1 MHCPGKSLS
10 IVFPC
15 ASIMVLPPLF
25 EFAAH
30 GCPSRAV
37 VEQDQDSDS
46 SGRQLL
52 FHPDMCLIRGRYD
65 TVLKYIFRMD
75 LYETVK

>member
-1 MHCPGKSLS
+1 
-10 IVFPC
+10 
-15 ASIMVLPPLF
+15 MVLPPLF
-25 EFAAH
+25 EDAFAAR
-30 GCPSRAV
+30 GRPSRAV

-75 LYETVK
+75 LHETVKQPLSLQPFGFWGWS